1 MLLVSNIE
9 NNNDKKCSM
18 YSIFISLQ
26 GGCATHSVH
35 TCRGQSD
42 YGKEIKQ
49 MLKVFLFVFL
59 LLINEYRNKTRFPG
73 DALHNEKDEGQGRRG
88 GGDQRLEVRC
98 HGDRQVHHG
107 SRELFGIN
115 HIS

>member
-1 MLLVSNIE
+1 M
-9 NNNDKKCSM
+9 
-18 YSIFISLQ
+18 
-26 GGCATHSVH
+26 H

-59 LLINEYRNKTRFPG
+59 LLINEYRTKTRYSG
-73 DALHNEKDEGQGRRG
+73 DALHYEKDEGQGRRG

-98 HGDRQVHHG
+98 HGDRPTV
-107 SRELFGIN
+107 SDREAALAPAQPSIMPS
-115 HIS
+115 HQHLSAVRSTQHQE